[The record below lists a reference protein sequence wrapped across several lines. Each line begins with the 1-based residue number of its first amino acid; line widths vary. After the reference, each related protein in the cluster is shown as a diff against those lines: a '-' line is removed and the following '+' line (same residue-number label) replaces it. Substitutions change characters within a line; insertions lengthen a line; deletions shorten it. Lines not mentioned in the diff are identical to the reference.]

1 MNIAVTGNVIWG
13 KFCDVMG
20 RPDWKDDARYA
31 TAAARSEN
39 RHALNA
45 EIEAITLTRSTAE
58 WIDAFNAA
66 GVPAGEINDISQVFA
81 NPQVRHLGLAQP
93 VTSQERGETEL
104 VGQPIIMSRTPS
116 HIAAPAAGG
125 PAHRRDPGEIGYSE
139 AEIAEMKA
147 SGAI

>member
-1 MNIAVTGNVIWG
+1 M
-13 KFCDVMG
+13 
-20 RPDWKDDARYA
+20 RA
-31 TAAARSEN
+31 TPAPQPGPKTA
-39 RHALNA
+39 
-45 EIEAITLTRSTAE
+45 TRSTAD

-93 VTSQERGETEL
+93 VVSQERGATEL

-116 HIAAPAAGG
+116 HIAKPPPLAGQHTAEILAG
-125 PAHRRDPGEIGYSE
+125 IGYSD

-147 SGAI
+147 AGAI